1 MYQKGRLITN
11 PDYQRD
17 FVYNNEKSSKLIES
31 ALMGIPLPTIYL
43 CEEENGKL
51 SVIDGQ
57 QRIQSFIK
65 FINGEFCLEK
75 LSSLSELNGK
85 KYSDLSDEDQSTIDD
100 TSLRT
105 IIIKK
110 ESASS
115 KYDIFERLNRGAVSL
130 KEQEL
135 RNCVYRG
142 SYNDLLNDLAK
153 SKKVRDMFVSKNK
166 RMNYQELILR
176 FFALRNYQTFNGSM
190 KKFLNNYMDV
200 HQNDSDS
207 KIKQDKDLFNKT
219 LSTISEVLG
228 LKAFYNLDFDKKTYS
243 QKFSPTFYDSLMIP
257 FSMFDESKIMAN
269 ADKIRE
275 NITNLKENDS
285 EYHLACYAGTGNKER
300 VFTRIEKVYEILKSI
315 LGTDGFQ
322 KEPRLFEKNMKEKLG
337 EKQNYICPICNQ
349 KIINIEDAKIDH
361 IKPFSK
367 GGLTTED
374 NAQLTHSLCNLKKSD
389 KELNNK

>member
-228 LKAFYNLDFDKKTYS
+228 LK
-243 QKFSPTFYDSLMIP
+243 
-257 FSMFDESKIMAN
+257 
-269 ADKIRE
+269 
-275 NITNLKENDS
+275 
-285 EYHLACYAGTGNKER
+285 
-300 VFTRIEKVYEILKSI
+300 VFT
-315 LGTDGFQ
+315 T
-322 KEPRLFEKNMKEKLG
+322 
-337 EKQNYICPICNQ
+337 
-349 KIINIEDAKIDH
+349 
-361 IKPFSK
+361 
-367 GGLTTED
+367 
-374 NAQLTHSLCNLKKSD
+374 
-389 KELNNK
+389 